1 MESPPKI
8 STKSVLPPRAP
19 SKSWLQH
26 LTLDTLVKV
35 LIRTVFNP
43 FLAFVLVLCL
53 RAQVTPPTHPAWII
67 AVGYLIF
74 LSVVY
79 VARVMNHRIAY
90 GIPRMVDSEREVVLI
105 TGGASGLGLL
115 IAQLYGMKGASV
127 AVLDIKVFAEGELEA
142 TLGED
147 VEYFRCDVGNRQEL
161 EAVKETIEEKL
172 GTPTVIINCAAAR
185 VNGLPLLELPADAAE
200 KTLRTNLLAPFHLYQ
215 VFLPKIISDVDN
227 GGTIVTISSVLG
239 QTTPAGLSDYSASK
253 AGLSALHR
261 TLEAE
266 LRENDRIKMLLV
278 EVGQMA
284 TPLFDW
290 IKTPNRFLAPN
301 LEPVEVA
308 REIVATVDS
317 GRGGGPPAARIC
329 ENDQLS
335 RQALPRTVGES
346 SAAQRGERTCEP
358 KAKDKDKC
366 PVHLTYE

>member
-53 RAQVTPPTHPAWII
+53 RAQVTPTTHPAWII

-90 GIPRMVDSEREVVLI
+90 GIPRMVDSEREV
-105 TGGASGLGLL
+105 
-115 IAQLYGMKGASV
+115 GASV

-308 REIVATVDS
+308 REIVATVLARYLS
-317 GRGGGPPAARIC
+317 GVDRAVSSGLQTREPPSTPENGGRV
-329 ENDQLS
+329 L
-335 RQALPRTVGES
+335 RS
-346 SAAQRGERTCEP
+346 SKRRKDLRAEGERQRQVSSP
-358 KAKDKDKC
+358 S
-366 PVHLTYE
+366 HI